1 MTDKPPIKT
10 KIFYGWIMV
19 ALAGFT
25 LYFSGPG
32 QTYSVSVF
40 IDSYIN
46 EFGWSRST
54 VSGMYS
60 MGTLVA
66 GMLMG
71 IIGKLFDKYGH
82 RKMGTA
88 VALAFGVAC
97 LFMSTVSTVST
108 LFVGFF
114 MIRLLGQGSM
124 SLIGT
129 TLVPQW
135 FIKKKGRA
143 LSIVSVMGAM
153 SLATLPPVN
162 TWLIQNY
169 GWRFGWQV
177 WAVLLWV
184 LVAPVI
190 YYFIR
195 TRPEDVGLYPDN
207 EEQVILEGDNYVV
220 EEVSWTLKEAI
231 KTRAFWMIIYVVI
244 IPSAIITGCVF
255 HQISILGQVGL
266 TPERAALISSISSL
280 IRLPLVLV
288 AGQLADRVQLRYL
301 LAASQGILLA
311 MLGALFVA
319 DSVTWVMVYGI
330 LMGVQMALQGLVM
343 GVIWPEYFGR
353 KHLSTIRGTTMMA
366 GVIGSALGPLPY
378 GFAYDMFGGYTEIV
392 IASMVFP
399 LVGIV
404 LGLLAKKPVKKD

>member
-1 MTDKPPIKT
+1 MSNKPPIKT
-10 KIFYGWIMV
+10 KFYYGWVMV

-40 IDSYIN
+40 IDSYISK
-46 EFGWSRST
+46 FGWSRST

-71 IIGKLFDKYGH
+71 IIGRLFDRYGH

-88 VALAFGVAC
+88 VALAFGVA
-97 LFMSTVSTVST
+97 LMFMSTINSVSM
-108 LFVGFF
+108 LFIGFF
-114 MIRLLGQGSM
+114 LIRLLGQGSM

-135 FIKKKGRA
+135 FIKKRGRA
-143 LSIVSVMGAM
+143 LSIVSIFGAM

-162 TWLIQNY
+162 TWIIQNY
-169 GWRFGWQV
+169 GWENGWRV
-177 WAVLLWV
+177 WAVVLWV

-190 YYFIR
+190 YYLIR
-195 TRPEDVGLYPDN
+195 TRPEDVGLFPDN
-207 EEQVILEGDNYVV
+207 EEQFSVEGDAFEI
-220 EEVSWTLKEAI
+220 EEESWTLKEAI
-231 KTRAFWMIIYVVI
+231 RTPAFWMIIYAI
-244 IPSAIITGCVF
+244 IVPSAIVTGCVF
-255 HQISILGQVGL
+255 HQISILGQAGL
-266 TPERAALISSISSL
+266 TPERAALISSITSL
-280 IRLPLVLV
+280 IRLPLVLA

-301 LAASQGILLA
+301 LATSQAILLA
-311 MLGALFVA
+311 MLVVLFMA
-319 DSVTWVMVYGI
+319 DSVSLVMVYGI
-330 LMGVQMALQGLVM
+330 LMGIQMALQGLVM
-343 GVIWPEYFGR
+343 GVIWPAYYGR

-378 GFAYDMFGGYTEIV
+378 GYAYDLFGGYTEVV
-392 IASMVFP
+392 IASMIFP
-399 LVGIV
+399 LIGIG
-404 LGLLAKKPVKKD
+404 LGFLAKKPVKEC

>member
-10 KIFYGWIMV
+10 KIFYGWVMV
-19 ALAGFT
+19 VLAGFT

-46 EFGWSRST
+46 EFGWTRST

-97 LFMSTVSTVST
+97 LFMSTVSSVGT

-114 MIRLLGQGSM
+114 LIRLLGQGSM

-153 SLATLPPVN
+153 SLATLPPIN

-184 LVAPVI
+184 IVAPFI

-207 EEQVILEGDNYVV
+207 EEQVIVEGDDIII

-231 KTRAFWMIIYVVI
+231 NTRAFWMIIYVVI

-255 HQISILGQVGL
+255 HQISILGQAGL
-266 TPERAALISSISSL
+266 TPERAALISSITSL

-288 AGQLADRVQLRYL
+288 AGQLADRIQLRYL
-301 LAASQGILLA
+301 LATSQAILLA
-311 MLGALFVA
+311 MLGALFIA

-392 IASMVFP
+392 IVSMVFP

-404 LGLLAKKPVKKD
+404 LGLLAKKPVKTG